1 MTFGTYPGRAIPA
14 SMEKLLASSESYLD
28 LMESGLQVYTRESIP
43 RNELASLCDK
53 ALETKDNSERQT
65 W

>member
-1 MTFGTYPGRAIPA
+1 MTFGSYPGRAIPA
-14 SMEKLLASSESYLD
+14 SIEKLLTSSESYLD
-28 LMESGLQVYTRESIP
+28 LMEDGTQAYARESIP
-43 RNELASLCDK
+43 RNELAMLCDK